1 MYCVFPKYQRRIVYF
16 CVLIERFFKIMEYK
30 ITSPRHISAVINL
43 PSSKSISN
51 RVLVINALS
60 GNVCGI
66 SNVADCDDTA
76 VMLKSLSEGA
86 ERGRTVTT
94 DVHGAGTSM
103 RFLTAYYS
111 LVEGTRIMTGSQR
124 MLSRPINVLVDALR
138 QLGAKIDYLGR
149 EGYPPLRITG
159 GGMKGGSVELPAGVS
174 SQYVSALLMIVHCPF
189 S

>member
-1 MYCVFPKYQRRIVYF
+1 
-16 CVLIERFFKIMEYK
+16 MEYK

-174 SQYVSALLMIVHCPF
+174 SQ
-189 S
+189 

>member
-1 MYCVFPKYQRRIVYF
+1 
-16 CVLIERFFKIMEYK
+16 MEYK

-86 ERGRTVTT
+86 ER
-94 DVHGAGTSM
+94 AG
-103 RFLTAYYS
+103 
-111 LVEGTRIMTGSQR
+111 
-124 MLSRPINVLVDALR
+124 
-138 QLGAKIDYLGR
+138 
-149 EGYPPLRITG
+149 PLRPTFTG
-159 GGMKGGSVELPAGVS
+159 R
-174 SQYVSALLMIVHCPF
+174 YVYAF
-189 S
+189 SYGILQPG